1 MDLLDTRLQL
11 HARGTRYIFPLR
23 SSPNF
28 FLRLHQMVQVRSS
41 QGIQE
46 DLWCRSSHYPIYA
59 VSAIQVILARYC
71 KVRWNARVT
80 KAIFSGKGIT
90 IPAGRSVLGKA
101 VRIDPKTG
109 DTTAKDITI
118 EIVKDNQEVTVKPWT
133 VK

>member
-1 MDLLDTRLQL
+1 MPEAQGTYLSFAGLSTELLLKIAPNGAGAKFAKAYKKTYGADPV
-11 HARGTRYIFPLR
+11 G
-23 SSPNF
+23 SPNLCG
-28 FLRLHQMVQVRSS
+28 LRNSGHL
-41 QGIQE
+41 G
-46 DLWCRSSHYPIYA
+46 
-59 VSAIQVILARYC
+59 RYC

-118 EIVKDNQEVTVKPWT
+118 GNSEGQPRGNSETLDRKIVSSI
-133 VK
+133 